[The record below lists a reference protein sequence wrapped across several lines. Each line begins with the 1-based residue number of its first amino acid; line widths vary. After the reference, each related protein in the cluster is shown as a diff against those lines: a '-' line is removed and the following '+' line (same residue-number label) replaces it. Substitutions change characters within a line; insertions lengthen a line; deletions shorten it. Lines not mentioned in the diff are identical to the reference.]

1 MALGTELIKSSPLF
15 SGTAEAPEVG
25 MDHKAPRGQ
34 ELRLPDAPSLLVQ
47 SARTYA
53 LARLLPQLICKT
65 QKGPSDIQASES
77 PVPGSYPHGLSS
89 KHKVSMEIP
98 CSHILPHIT
107 ALGSPGTQSNSKAP
121 SFLRANE
128 VLGFPT
134 REQL

>member
-1 MALGTELIKSSPLF
+1 MALQTELIKSYPLL
-15 SGTAEAPEVG
+15 SGTAEAPEVD

-47 SARTYA
+47 GARTYA

-77 PVPGSYPHGLSS
+77 PVPGSHGLSS

-98 CSHILPHIT
+98 CSHILPHVT